1 MGVERLGMCNI
12 SPADKQARGILN
24 LSLGRGV
31 PPGP

>member
-1 MGVERLGMCNI
+1 MGPPGKFYFPGGWGGVV
-12 SPADKQARGILN
+12 LN